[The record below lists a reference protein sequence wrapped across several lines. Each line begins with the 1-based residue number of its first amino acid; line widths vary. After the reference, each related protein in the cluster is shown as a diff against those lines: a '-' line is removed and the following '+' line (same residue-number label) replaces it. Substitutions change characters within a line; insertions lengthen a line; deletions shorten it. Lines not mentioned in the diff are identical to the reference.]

1 MVNELP
7 LPARVDEID
16 GEIQTLELLQQ
27 GLDALTAVQISL
39 DETVEVLDAMKGD
52 LEGET
57 LTFKDLIKLETDKTT
72 GEPTISLETSKIDP
86 LQLDK
91 TQLPANLVEEAIRA
105 QKVLEELVTQF
116 GES

>member
-16 GEIQTLELLQQ
+16 EQIQTLELLQQ
-27 GLDALTAVQISL
+27 GLDALTAVRNSL
-39 DETVEVLDAMKGD
+39 DATVQALDGVKDD
-52 LEGET
+52 LKGET

-86 LQLDK
+86 LKLDK
-91 TQLPANLVEEAIRA
+91 TQLPANLVEEATRA
-105 QKVLEELVTQF
+105 QKALEELV
-116 GES
+116 